1 MPAAITKQTKLPE
14 SVFVLSVELFVLA
27 LLWLGILF
35 LNTADEQVAAWPQLF
50 FWSTAF
56 ALGTACMVIAT
67 TLGSSSRALISASLG
82 ALQSAFFYM
91 LSGTVAYF
99 VLSVAIFLLRDEQQ
113 NWLHGVLYEP
123 SYAYLENVWVTQL
136 KFVGFV
142 VMGFFGVLGTLLV
155 FLLARG
161 AAQSAGKESD
171 DTAGPQDVSVVSVDI
186 VTQSVGWGQ
195 LFRIHFI
202 HTALLADCLSRY
214 LTRTCNDAGQ
224 QGQSGQSGQ
233 SCLFTPLD
241 IPPRQNDSATA
252 TQCME
257 YGAFIV
263 LDLVCDV
270 MVSRQHVAATQGKT
284 QQSVRRV
291 QYTIVAT
298 RAVQLAIKMVLLVAY
313 IEQRFAVLSEYL
325 AVVFVLVFLATV
337 YSDVRD
343 MSMLQMLQKGPQ
355 PKPFRTNRRLK
366 FESELRASNPLDF
379 RDELTQV
386 AQVRH
391 RLGVKNE

>member
-1 MPAAITKQTKLPE
+1 MPAAITKQTKIPE

-67 TLGSSSRALISASLG
+67 TLGSSSHALISASIG

-99 VLSVAIFLLRDEQQ
+99 VLSVAIFLLRAEQQ

-123 SYAYLENVWVTQL
+123 SYAYQENVWVTQL

-171 DTAGPQDVSVVSVDI
+171 DTASLPDVAVVSVDI

-214 LTRTCNDAGQ
+214 LTRMCNDAGQ
-224 QGQSGQSGQ
+224 QGQ

-241 IPPRQNDSATA
+241 IPPRQDDSATA

-257 YGAFIV
+257 YGAFILV
-263 LDLVCDV
+263 DLVCDV
-270 MVSRQHVAATQGKT
+270 MVSRQHVAMTQGRT

-298 RAVQLAIKMVLLVAY
+298 RAVQLAIEMV
-313 IEQRFAVLSEYL
+313 
-325 AVVFVLVFLATV
+325 
-337 YSDVRD
+337 
-343 MSMLQMLQKGPQ
+343 
-355 PKPFRTNRRLK
+355 
-366 FESELRASNPLDF
+366 
-379 RDELTQV
+379 
-386 AQVRH
+386 
-391 RLGVKNE
+391 

>member
-56 ALGTACMVIAT
+56 ALGTAGIVIAT

-123 SYAYLENVWVTQL
+123 SYAYQENVWVTQL

-142 VMGFFGVLGTLLV
+142 VMGFFGVLGSLLV

-161 AAQSAGKESD
+161 AAQSVGKESD
-171 DTAGPQDVSVVSVDI
+171 DTASLQDVAVVSVDI
-186 VTQSVGWGQ
+186 VTQSVAWGQ

-214 LTRTCNDAGQ
+214 LTRVCNDAGRDNAEQ
-224 QGQSGQSGQ
+224 QGQA
-233 SCLFTPLD
+233 CPFTPLD

-257 YGAFIV
+257 YGAFILV
-263 LDLVCDV
+263 DLVCDV
-270 MVSRQHVAATQGKT
+270 MVSRQHIAATQGKAPLST
-284 QQSVRRV
+284 RRV

-298 RAVQLAIKMVLLVAY
+298 RAVQLAIEMVLLLAY
-313 IEQRFAVLSEYL
+313 IELRFAVLSEYL
-325 AVVFVLVFLATV
+325 SVLLVLVFLATA

-343 MSMLQMLQKGPQ
+343 LSMLQMLQKGPQ
-355 PKPFRTNRRLK
+355 PKPFRSNRRHK

>member
-1 MPAAITKQTKLPE
+1 M
-14 SVFVLSVELFVLA
+14 LSIELLVLA
-27 LLWLGILF
+27 LLWLGLLF
-35 LNTADEQVAAWPQLF
+35 LHTADEQVAAWPQLF
-50 FWSTAF
+50 FWSTALT
-56 ALGTACMVIAT
+56 LGGACMVIAA
-67 TLGSSSRALISASLG
+67 TLGSSSRVWISVSLS

-91 LSGTVAYF
+91 LSGIVAYF
-99 VLSVAIFLLRDEQQ
+99 VLSVAIFLLGDEQQ
-113 NWLHGVLYEP
+113 KWLHGVLYEP
-123 SYAYLENVWVTQL
+123 SYAYQENRWVTQL

-161 AAQSAGKESD
+161 AAQSAGKASD
-171 DTAGPQDVSVVSVDI
+171 DTANPQDVAVVSVDI
-186 VTQSVGWGQ
+186 VAQSVGWGQ

-202 HTALLADCLSRY
+202 HTALLTDCLSRY

-224 QGQSGQSGQ
+224 QGQS
-233 SCLFTPLD
+233 CIFTPLD
-241 IPPRQNDSATA
+241 IPPKQNDSATA

-257 YGAFIV
+257 YGAFILV
-263 LDLVCDV
+263 DLVCDV
-270 MVSRQHVAATQGKT
+270 MVSRQHIAATQGKA
-284 QQSVRRV
+284 QLSARRV

-298 RAVQLAIKMVLLVAY
+298 RAVQLASEMVLLVAY
-313 IEQRFAVLSEYL
+313 IEQRFAVLGEYL
-325 AVVFVLVFLATV
+325 PVLFVLVFLATV

-343 MSMLQMLQKGPQ
+343 LSMLQMLQMLQKGPQ
-355 PKPFRTNRRLK
+355 PKPFRSNRRLK
-366 FESELRASNPLDF
+366 SESELRASNPLDF

>member
-56 ALGTACMVIAT
+56 ALGTACIVIAT

-123 SYAYLENVWVTQL
+123 SYAYQENVWVTQL

-161 AAQSAGKESD
+161 AAQGSAVRESD
-171 DTAGPQDVSVVSVDI
+171 DTASLQDVAVVSVDI
-186 VTQSVGWGQ
+186 VTQSVAWGQ

-202 HTALLADCLSRY
+202 HTALLVDCLSRY
-214 LTRTCNDAGQ
+214 LTRACNDAGQ
-224 QGQSGQSGQ
+224 QGQS
-233 SCLFTPLD
+233 CPFTPLD
-241 IPPRQNDSATA
+241 IPPRQNDSATT

-257 YGAFIV
+257 YSLDTMRGACNAYVTDSQEIRGARAAKQTV
-263 LDLVCDV
+263 L
-270 MVSRQHVAATQGKT
+270 
-284 QQSVRRV
+284 
-291 QYTIVAT
+291 
-298 RAVQLAIKMVLLVAY
+298 
-313 IEQRFAVLSEYL
+313 
-325 AVVFVLVFLATV
+325 
-337 YSDVRD
+337 
-343 MSMLQMLQKGPQ
+343 
-355 PKPFRTNRRLK
+355 
-366 FESELRASNPLDF
+366 
-379 RDELTQV
+379 
-386 AQVRH
+386 
-391 RLGVKNE
+391 

>member
-35 LNTADEQVAAWPQLF
+35 LNTTDEQVAAWPQLF

-56 ALGTACMVIAT
+56 ALGTACIVIAT

-99 VLSVAIFLLRDEQQ
+99 VLSVAIFLLRAEQQ

-123 SYAYLENVWVTQL
+123 SYAYQENVWVTQL

-171 DTAGPQDVSVVSVDI
+171 DTANPQDVAVVSVDI
-186 VTQSVGWGQ
+186 VTQSVAWGQ

-214 LTRTCNDAGQ
+214 LTRMCNDAGQ
-224 QGQSGQSGQ
+224 QGQ

-241 IPPRQNDSATA
+241 IPPRQVDSATS

-257 YGAFIV
+257 YGAFILV
-263 LDLVCDV
+263 DLVCDV
-270 MVSRQHVAATQGKT
+270 MVSRQHVATTHGRT

-298 RAVQLAIKMVLLVAY
+298 RAVQLAIEMVLLVAY

-325 AVVFVLVFLATV
+325 SVLFVLVFLATA

-343 MSMLQMLQKGPQ
+343 LSMVQMLQKGPQ
-355 PKPFRTNRRLK
+355 AKLFRSIRRHK

-379 RDELTQV
+379 RDEITQV